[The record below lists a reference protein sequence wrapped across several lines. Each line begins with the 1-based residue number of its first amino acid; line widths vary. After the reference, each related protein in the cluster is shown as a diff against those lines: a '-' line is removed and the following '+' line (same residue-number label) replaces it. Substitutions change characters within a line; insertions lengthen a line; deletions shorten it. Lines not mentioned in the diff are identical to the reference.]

1 MKLAHLRLLGA
12 LWLLPA
18 VAAQAVTI
26 TLAPSEALRCLTPG
40 EAERGAVDY
49 PKELFDRKEGG
60 VVDVE
65 LTFTAPSDAPKVN
78 VTNEPVHEL
87 ANAVQRHVRKYRVP
101 CLGAGQTTTLRQSFQ
116 FSPTDGRKVNWT
128 RVRDSVE
135 TTQRVQTRC
144 IVHSTTQTPS
154 YPLSALRQEAQGT
167 VMLRLTFASADGAPQ
182 TEVLD
187 DTPHP
192 HLIEAATRHAVGYRM
207 PCHSGQAVSTVHE
220 YRFKID
226 GGDRIVAKDVGLVT
240 FLRSVKDIQKAQ
252 VYFDL
257 NTMQCPFDV
266 RIELRQPIGDNR
278 VGEVGDAV
286 AERQFFLEWLSRLRL
301 NVDRQTQNRL
311 LGQPMTIS
319 VPCGVVSLGNRP
331 GGGASQ

>member
-1 MKLAHLRLLGA
+1 MKLAHLGLLSA
-12 LWLLPA
+12 LCLLPA
-18 VAAQAVTI
+18 VAVQAVTI
-26 TLAPSEALRCLTPG
+26 SLAPSEALRCLTPD
-40 EAERGAVDY
+40 EAARGAVDY

-60 VVDVE
+60 VVEVE
-65 LTFTAPSDAPKVN
+65 LKFTKPDAAPEAN
-78 VTNEPVHEL
+78 VLNEPLRDL
-87 ANAVQRHVRKYRVP
+87 ANAVRRHVLNYRVP

-128 RVRDSVE
+128 RVRDSLE
-135 TTQRVQTRC
+135 TAQRAQTRC
-144 IVHSTTQTPS
+144 IVHPSTKAPS
-154 YPLSALRQEAQGT
+154 YPYNALRVEAEGA
-167 VMLRLTFASADGAPQ
+167 VVLRLTFASPDGAPR

-192 HLIEAATRHAVGYRM
+192 HLIETAMDHAAGYRM
-207 PCHSGQAVSTVHE
+207 PCHSGPPVSTVHQ
-220 YRFKID
+220 YLFKIE
-226 GGDRIVAKDVGLVT
+226 GGERIVAKDVGLVA
-240 FLRSVKDIQKAQ
+240 FLRNVKDIQKAQ

-266 RIELRQPIGDNR
+266 RIELRQPTGDNR

-319 VPCGVVSLGNRP
+319 VPCGVVSLGNRS